1 MAGRNIATAVAVEKI
16 DFTPPVSLL
25 PFFVSDKFI
34 ALILGP
40 VGSTKTS
47 AGIMKIA
54 YHASLMHACRD
65 GIRRSRAV
73 WVRNTREMLWDTSIP
88 DFLKWFPDGVA
99 GVMMKT
105 DRKFLLKFADVEC
118 EVLFR
123 GLDDANDVRRLLSLQ
138 ASFAIFDEFREINPD
153 VFSTMQGR
161 LGRYPDKMMLPPE
174 PGIHN
179 GGCIKEDGSS
189 NAHVWGMSNPPD
201 ADTFWEQ
208 YYNDPPANAAVFTQ
222 PSGTSEEADWLQY
235 LPDGYYENLMTSNDK
250 DWVDVY
256 VHAKF
261 GKSLA
266 GKPVFRSF
274 DSRYHVAKEP
284 IKPLSPLL
292 MQAQQALEGID
303 GSSAYPLIIGMDFG
317 LTPACTINQQDARG
331 RFLTLGELTSEG
343 MGILRFCREK
353 LRPYLTNTFP
363 GYPVII
369 IGDPAGTQRAQTDE
383 KSVFDI
389 LKAEGFT
396 VIPAKTNSIQA
407 RLAAVEALLSGQ
419 VDTGPRHLID
429 PSCKKL
435 ITALRS
441 GYRYK
446 VKKTGD
452 IEDKPDKNFYSHIAD
467 AHQYACL
474 HVDQTFGGNRYNKG
488 GRRDVRVASMTAWT

>member
-1 MAGRNIATAVAVEKI
+1 MGGRNIATAIAVEQI
-16 DFTPPVSLL
+16 DFKPPASLI
-25 PFFVSDKFI
+25 PFFTSEKFI
-34 ALILGP
+34 ALVLGP

-54 YHASLMHACRD
+54 YHASLMHPCRD
-65 GIRRSRAV
+65 GVRRSRAV

-99 GVMMKT
+99 GTMMKT
-105 DRKFLLKFADVEC
+105 DRKFLLKFGDVEC

-174 PGIHN
+174 PGKHS

-201 ADTFWEQ
+201 ADSFWEQ
-208 YYNDPPANAAVFTQ
+208 YYNDPPGNADVFTQ
-222 PSGTSEEADWLQY
+222 PGGTDPLADWLQY
-235 LPDGYYENLMTSNDK
+235 LPDGYYQNLMTSNDQ

-274 DSRYHVAKEP
+274 DSRYHVSDTP
-284 IKPLSPLL
+284 IQPLTGTIAEQRMSLSD
-292 MQAQQALEGID
+292 QE
-303 GSSAYPLIIGMDFG
+303 YPLIIGMDFG

-331 RFLTLGELTSEG
+331 RFLTLDELVSEG
-343 MGILRFCREK
+343 MGILRFCREM
-353 LRPYLTNTFP
+353 LRPLLTNRFP
-363 GYPVII
+363 GMPVII

-383 KSVFDI
+383 RSVFDV

-419 VDTGPRHLID
+419 VDTGARHLID
-429 PSCKKL
+429 PRCKKL

-474 HVDQTFGGNRYNKG
+474 HVDQTFGGAQQRQ
-488 GRRDVRVASMTAWT
+488 GRREVKVASMQAWT